1 MSSSNFF
8 PPLEIGIIDEN
19 RQVDEEIET
28 INKMNEEG
36 GLGQT
41 ENFWNEDEVFDT
53 SDTRDGMKFLGMLEK
68 TVKGEELFLNL
79 LNRLPVVNDKFGERT

>member
-1 MSSSNFF
+1 MSSLKV

>member
-1 MSSSNFF
+1 MSSLNVF
-8 PPLEIGIIDEN
+8 PPLEIGIVDEN
-19 RQVDEEIET
+19 GQVDEEIET